1 MKKERIHLYRLF
13 CLRRL
18 KTQIWALFFVVFLI
32 FAAFLP
38 KIANATTLI
47 FDFDNYET
55 GSICGQDE
63 WFRLSDEIPCSRV
76 VDDKGYENYKSL
88 SGYSVWNYAYRQL
101 PSNEEIKNISYYVYF
116 TSDFTG
122 SQTMGFDTTFYVGYG
137 FGSAFYANHAYLYFE
152 RHGNIYIDYGEIP
165 KNIWLKVIFE
175 VNQTEH
181 KVRGKIEGLG
191 DWTNWYIYNEED
203 PSINYMGFGGYNPT
217 GGNPYYLD
225 HLVINEA
232 PPLLPTI
239 EFLLPENQQ
248 SLDDFMFWV
257 FDCKNC
263 PIGNYNYEIKY
274 NLKNTNYYYYD
285 IGTYHEPLG
294 GDFPF
299 YLAKKNPLRKGTWQA
314 TAKFWIGGELYEP
327 EPIEF
332 TILSIYEPI
341 YPTPFPQFGTSTW
354 GIDDDYIIQNY
365 AENIPSIF
373 STTTPYSFYI
383 TITKGFNNFVKPFA
397 EFILSIKSRLETIQS
412 QGFGSST
419 AYIINLTSSINQ
431 IFDFPIIPIIL
442 IYILFLISFFI
453 FKFIFKIIRG

>member
-1 MKKERIHLYRLF
+1 MKKRKIHLYRLF
-13 CLRRL
+13 CFRRL
-18 KTQIWALFFVVFLI
+18 KTQIWALFFIVFLI
-32 FAAFLP
+32 FTLFSA

-55 GSICGQDE
+55 GTICGQDG
-63 WFRLSDEIPCSRV
+63 WYNPQPDYFACSRV
-76 VDDKGYENYKSL
+76 INDRGYTGTKSL
-88 SGYSVWNYAYRQL
+88 SGYSYPNLAQHELVL
-101 PSNEEIKNISYYVYF
+101 NEELKNMSFYIYF
-116 TSDFTG
+116 TPNFSGATELGLNIMSYQAPHISAIFYPG
-122 SQTMGFDTTFYVGYG
+122 HSYIHMGD
-137 FGSAFYANHAYLYFE
+137 
-152 RHGNIYIDYGEIP
+152 IYIDFGDFP
-165 KNIWLKVIFE
+165 RNIWIKVIFE
-175 VNQTEH
+175 FNETNH
-181 KVRGKIEGLG
+181 TFRGKIEGLG
-191 DWTNWYIYNEED
+191 DWTDWIDYGETSLNYLHYYDGGN
-203 PSINYMGFGGYNPT
+203 INYSSI
-217 GGNPYYLD
+217 D
-225 HLVINEA
+225 HIVINEA

-248 SLDDFMFWV
+248 SLDDFMFWI

-263 PIGNYNYEIKY
+263 PIGDYNYEIKY
-274 NLKNTNYYYYD
+274 NLKNTNYFYYD
-285 IGTYHEPLG
+285 IGIYTEPLG